1 MEDSTLDKIKWRMNA
16 NGLRGP
22 DADYVMRHDKYA
34 VAAFEALRKKGM
46 SKREAKR
53 QIEECFSSA
62 FWFMMF
68 SEEGVR
74 DPRPQCWLLL
84 SEGLSVERIFPTLK
98 ELGDYNPSRERRRF
112 EWMERTGRRA

>member
-1 MEDSTLDKIKWRMNA
+1 MEEFLEIKWRQNA

-22 DADYVMRHDKYA
+22 DAAYIMANDKHA
-34 VAAFEALRKKGM
+34 TAAFETLCKKM
-46 SKREAKR
+46 SKGEAKR

-74 DPRPQCWLLL
+74 DPRPECWALL

-98 ELGDYNPSRERRRF
+98 ELGDYNPSRG
-112 EWMERTGRRA
+112 TSAPLQ